1 MAASAADFLLPV
13 QSYNTKYPFE
23 CSFYTNSKKKNLMR
37 GTGTIEKRQADM
49 IQNWAPVSADF
60 HESF

>member
-23 CSFYTNSKKKNLMR
+23 CSFCTNGKKNLMR
-37 GTGTIEKRQADM
+37 GIGTIEKRQADM

-60 HESF
+60 YEGF